1 MKLYNFPRSSASYR
15 VRIACAL
22 KGLDI
27 DTVLVNFR
35 DNEQRSEDYLNVAP
49 SGLVPA
55 LETNQITLTQ
65 SIAIIRYLDRAYP
78 DTQIMIPSDL
88 MDEARVLEMALTISC
103 DIHPINNLRVL
114 NYIKDNFSADDAAV
128 DAWVAEW
135 ITLGFSAMEEQV
147 KTARKITGSSGE
159 FCYGD
164 SATLADACLVPQM
177 FNARRFNVPLDDFP
191 ALQEIDMQLTQ
202 LPAFKDTAP

>member
-35 DNEQRSEDYLNVAP
+35 DNEQRSEGYLNVAP

-65 SIAIIRYLDRAYP
+65 SLAIIRYLDRAYP
-78 DTQIMIPSDL
+78 DTQLMIPLDL
-88 MDEARVLEMALTISC
+88 MDEARVLEMSLTISC

-114 NYIKDNFSADDAAV
+114 NYVKDNYRADDAAV
-128 DAWVAEW
+128 KAWVAEW
-135 ITLGFSAMEEQV
+135 IILGFSALEEQV
-147 KTARKITGSSGE
+147 KQAHKITASSGE

-164 SATLADACLVPQM
+164 TATLADACLVPQM
-177 FNARRFNVPLDDFP
+177 FNARRFSVPLDDFP
-191 ALQEIDMQLTQ
+191 TLQEIDRQLTQ